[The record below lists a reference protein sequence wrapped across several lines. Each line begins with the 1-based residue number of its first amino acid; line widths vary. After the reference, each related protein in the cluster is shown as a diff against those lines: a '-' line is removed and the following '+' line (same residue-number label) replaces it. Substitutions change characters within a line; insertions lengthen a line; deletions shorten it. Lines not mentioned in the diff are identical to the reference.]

1 MNKIFL
7 SEYKLAAVTIF
18 ALLTAVLS
26 IFTGSSGFMADKPEI
41 FRTIVFSIRIPR
53 AILGFITG
61 SSLAASGMVFQTLF
75 RNPLATPYT
84 LGVSSGASLGAAI
97 SIILPSFF
105 FLPSVISTPVF
116 AFVGAL
122 VSIAIIYSIM
132 KITRGFDI
140 TVLLLAGVAVS
151 FTFSSLIMLAHYAA
165 DASQSYR
172 IMHWLMGSLDTY
184 GIKDILRTL
193 PFFILVTAVTFI
205 FSNEL
210 DMFGMSE
217 EMAKSKGVNT
227 KKVRLILFFTVSI
240 STGGIVS
247 VTGPIGFVGM
257 MAPHI
262 CRLFTGWAHRKRIP
276 ATLVFGG
283 GFLMFC
289 DFLSRIVAAPAEIP
303 TGIITAITGGPFFI
317 WLLYRLKRLP

>member
-1 MNKIFL
+1 MNKVFL
-7 SEYKLAAVTIF
+7 SEHKLVAVTLF
-18 ALLTAVLS
+18 ALVTAFLS
-26 IFTGSSGFMADKPEI
+26 IFTGSSGFIADDLET

-61 SSLAASGMVFQTLF
+61 SSLAVSGMVFQTLF
-75 RNPLATPYT
+75 RNPMATPYT

-97 SIILPSFF
+97 SIIIPSFF
-105 FLPSVISTPVF
+105 FLPDIVSTPIF
-116 AFVGAL
+116 AFAGAL
-122 VSIAIIYSIM
+122 LSIAVIYSIM
-132 KITRGFDI
+132 RIIREFDI
-140 TVLLLAGVAVS
+140 TILLLAGVAVS
-151 FTFSSLIMLAHYAA
+151 FTFSSLIMLAHYTA

-217 EMAKSKGVNT
+217 EMAKSKGVDT
-227 KKVRLILFFTVSI
+227 KKVRFILFLTVSI

-262 CRLFTGWAHRKRIP
+262 CRLFTGWAHKKRIP
-276 ATLVFGG
+276 ITLVFGG

-289 DFLSRIVAAPAEIP
+289 DLLARVAAAPAEIP